1 MTWQTFFAADDDFGP
16 LLEGMLGIE
25 GSQLFEVYGFA
36 GANARSF
43 TSASRAA
50 TTLGLGTDSGG
61 HGVAVHCALWVP
73 AVMPAPARR
82 RIDLNAGSWR
92 ETVEGCGLFW
102 LQAGGRSDGAV
113 TESTLGWFTEGAARQ
128 RCSVEPGPG
137 QVDWVSHSLVAETLT
152 RLLRQLG
159 VARARRFPVL
169 PRALELHRAGF
180 RLLYGPG
187 TKREAQV
194 QAA

>member
-1 MTWQTFFAADDDFGP
+1 MVRAFPDAARPATPPVRGP
-16 LLEGMLGIE
+16 DR
-25 GSQLFEVYGFA
+25 
-36 GANARSF
+36 GA
-43 TSASRAA
+43 
-50 TTLGLGTDSGG
+50 
-61 HGVAVHCALWVP
+61 HGVAAPAPLGVP

-92 ETVEGCGLFW
+92 ETIEGCGLFW
-102 LQAGGRSDGAV
+102 LQAGGRSEQAV

-128 RCSVEPGPG
+128 RCAAEPGPG
-137 QVDWVSHSLVAETLT
+137 QVDWASHARVAKTLAG
-152 RLLRQLG
+152 LLRQLG

-169 PRALELHRAGF
+169 PRALELHKAGF

-187 TKREAQV
+187 IKREAEV

>member
-1 MTWQTFFAADDDFGP
+1 MTWQTFFASDDDFSP
-16 LLEGMLGIE
+16 LLEGMLRIQ
-25 GSQLFEVYGFA
+25 GSQLFEVYGFP
-36 GANARSF
+36 GTNARAF
-43 TSASRAA
+43 TSASQAA
-50 TTLGLGTDSGG
+50 TTLGLGRDSGG

-92 ETVEGCGLFW
+92 ERIEGCGLFW
-102 LQAGGRSDGAV
+102 LHAGGRSEQAV
-113 TESTLGWFTEGAARQ
+113 TESTLGWFTQGAARQ
-128 RCSVEPGPG
+128 RCSVEPGPE
-137 QVDWVSHSLVAETLT
+137 QVDWVSHSQVAKSLAS
-152 RLLRQLG
+152 LLRQLG

-187 TKREAQV
+187 IKREVEV

>member
-16 LLEGMLGIE
+16 LLAGMLRIE

-36 GANARSF
+36 GANARAF
-43 TSASRAA
+43 TDAA
-50 TTLGLGTDSGG
+50 QAANALGLGTDSGG

-102 LQAGGRSDGAV
+102 LQAGGRSDGSV
-113 TESTLGWFTEGAARQ
+113 TESTLGWFNEGAARQ

-187 TKREAQV
+187 IKREAQV